1 LFYIFCCIEGWGE
14 PAHSCHNGFCKA
26 AKYLRKL
33 AAEKSDVLKLEYK
46 DYKTNEFYSYSFTNY
61 PYIAI
66 SQSCMHGKEKL

>member
-1 LFYIFCCIEGWGE
+1 M
-14 PAHSCHNGFCKA
+14 
-26 AKYLRKL
+26 
-33 AAEKSDVLKLEYK
+33 EKSDVLKLEYK